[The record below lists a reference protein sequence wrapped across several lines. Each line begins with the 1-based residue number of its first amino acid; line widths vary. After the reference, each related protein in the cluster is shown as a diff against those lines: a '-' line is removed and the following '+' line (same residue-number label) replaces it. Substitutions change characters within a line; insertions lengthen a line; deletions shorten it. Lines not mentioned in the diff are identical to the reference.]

1 MDNLFNY
8 DHGDWKN
15 KIKENTKT
23 IPDKINMIF
32 DFHFGVQT
40 TQILS
45 PHQNG
50 L

>member
-1 MDNLFNY
+1 MTMEIGKTKF
-8 DHGDWKN
+8 
-15 KIKENTKT
+15 IKENTKT
-23 IPDKINMIF
+23 IPNKINMIF